1 MKREKE
7 MSMAE
12 LWVMEINGRMEQV
25 KKPYTVAELWSR
37 G

>member
-1 MKREKE
+1 MKRGKE

-12 LWVMEINGRMEQV
+12 LWVMEVNGRMEQM
-25 KKPYTVAELWSR
+25 KKAIYN